1 MQLQMSESS
10 SIPVMMISPQT
21 RTQEYNNIFRE
32 NLFLYSTYIYPI
44 ANDNSLITMVY
55 QSRKNGHM
63 LLLVLW
69 FLKSGLTCNF
79 KYKKIQCRDQ
89 IFPSPKSA
97 CTFQK
102 TNTLILF

>member
-1 MQLQMSESS
+1 MQMQMSESS

-69 FLKSGLTCNF
+69 FLKSGRTCNF
-79 KYKKIQCRDQ
+79 KYKK
-89 IFPSPKSA
+89 F
-97 CTFQK
+97 
-102 TNTLILF
+102 